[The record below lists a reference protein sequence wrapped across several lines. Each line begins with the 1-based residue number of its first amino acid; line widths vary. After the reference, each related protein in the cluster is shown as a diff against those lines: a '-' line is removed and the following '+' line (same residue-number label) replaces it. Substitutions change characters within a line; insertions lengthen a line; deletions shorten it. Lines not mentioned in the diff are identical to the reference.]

1 MTAMTGFE
9 SGAAKLIIKS
19 FMLISILDSGFTQDL
34 FKTKLFESP
43 SLGVTFLSFSS
54 DLPRST
60 VTVTPDSAVFT
71 GETVNLKC
79 VIEPDHCDWTY
90 EWYTDRHCVKLQSDG
105 HYTVN
110 RDTLTIR
117 GAAESDQGQY
127 WCEGLR
133 RSVSTQSSAVSLS
146 VKASPRSTV
155 TVTPD
160 SAVFTGETV
169 NLKCVIESDHS
180 DWTYEWYTDKNS
192 VKLQSD
198 GHYTVNRD
206 TLTIRGAAESDQGQ
220 YWCRGQRSGR
230 PNSSQSSSAVSLLV
244 KARPKPVVK
253 LSPDQR
259 VFTGETVTL
268 TCDIQT
274 GGNIQWIK
282 YNWIKDGHTHN
293 PHRTTSAA
301 ELRFRAD
308 SVSVSGQYSC
318 RGERSDSQRSDI
330 SAAAT
335 LTVSASPRSTV
346 TVTPDSAVFT
356 GETVNLTCV
365 IESDHSGWTYEW
377 YKDRNRVKL
386 QSDGHYTVNRDTLTI
401 RGAAES
407 DQGQYW
413 CRGQRSGRPNSSQ
426 SSSAVSLSVTG
437 ELNIIVLINSL
448 Y

>member
-19 FMLISILDSGFTQDL
+19 FMLISILDSGFTQ
-34 FKTKLFESP
+34 
-43 SLGVTFLSFSS
+43 

-308 SVSVSGQYSC
+308 SVSSC
-318 RGERSDSQRSDI
+318 LSHFMILSFS
-330 SAAAT
+330 
-335 LTVSASPRSTV
+335 SASPRSTV